1 MIKNHIKIAW
11 RNLLKNK
18 SYTAIN
24 IIGLAVS
31 IAAVLLIALWVQ
43 NQHLY
48 DNFYSDRDNIYKLWN
63 RTAAEGKV
71 NVHDITSAP
80 VAATLKQQYPEV
92 KHAARMYWS
101 SDRLFSY
108 GEQNLKAKGNDVDA
122 DFLHIFDF
130 PFLHGSANRALDD
143 PNSIVLM
150 ESLAKSLF
158 GKEDPLGK
166 TITMDSNVPFKVTGV
181 LRNLPSYTD
190 FDFDFLIQLSPG
202 REKNYGTNW
211 QTNTYYAFVKLR
223 EGSDVQA
230 FNKKV
235 EPLVRTNASD
245 LKWSSVFLYPM
256 SKMHLYDRFE
266 NGIPVGG
273 QIEQVRLVVG
283 IGLLILLIACINFMN
298 LATARSQK
306 RSKEVGVRKVVGA
319 TKRSL
324 IQQFLSE
331 SILLAFISGIIAIG
345 VTVLCL
351 PLFNSLLD
359 KPLVMDWG
367 NPIIWG
373 LGFAFMLLTGFLA
386 GIYPAFV
393 LSAFKPIKTLK
404 GMTDKPRQVSLRQV
418 LVVLQFSIAVV
429 LIVATLVIRLQID
442 FAGKRAVGYNVSQ
455 LIEIPA
461 EGDMGSNY
469 EVFKAELLRNGMA
482 SQVTRTGWSIT
493 KDGSSAG
500 GMFSWEGATPEQEK
514 NSFFVIAKTESD
526 LVSTLGLTLA
536 DGRDLD
542 YARLPADSASVLLN
556 ETAIKTM
563 GLENPVGKYLKWGDD
578 TYTIVGVLK
587 DFITESPYRDFKPM
601 LIRASKN
608 YMMNIVIRNNPQL
621 SMAENLQG
629 IEKIVKKFN
638 PAYPFTYNFVDQRYA
653 QKFRDQEQM
662 GMLALVF
669 SLLAIFISCLGLFG
683 LASYIAETRL
693 KEIGIRKVLGASVT
707 GISTMLSKDF
717 IKLVVIA
724 ILLASP
730 IAWWAMNKWLND
742 FSYRIEIQGWMLVL
756 SGGIAITIALL
767 TVSAQAVRAARSNPV
782 KSIRDE

>member
-1 MIKNHIKIAW
+1 MIKNHIRIAW

-24 IIGLAVS
+24 MIGLAVS
-31 IAAVLLIALWVQ
+31 ITAVLLITLWVQ
-43 NQHLY
+43 NQFLY
-48 DNFYSDRDNIYKLWN
+48 DNFYSNGDRIYKLWS
-63 RTAAEGKV
+63 RTDNEGKV
-71 NVHDITSAP
+71 NVHDVTSAP

-92 KHAARMYWS
+92 THAARIYWP

-108 GEQNLKAKGNDVDA
+108 GAQSLKAKGNDVDA
-122 DFLHIFDF
+122 DFLQLFDF
-130 PFLHGSANRALDD
+130 PFLYGSANHALED

-150 ESLAKSLF
+150 ENLAKSLF

-166 TITMDSNVPFKVTGV
+166 TIIMDSSEPYKVTGV
-181 LRNLPSYTD
+181 LKELPTYTD

-202 REKNYGTNW
+202 REKNYGTDW
-211 QTNTYYAFVKLR
+211 QMNAYYTFVKLR
-223 EGSDVQA
+223 EGSDIA
-230 FNKKV
+230 ALNKKI
-235 EPLVRTNASD
+235 EPLIRTNAAD

-256 SKMHLYDRFE
+256 AKMHLYDRFE

-283 IGLLILLIACINFMN
+283 IALLILLIACINFMN

-324 IQQFLSE
+324 VLQFLSE

-345 VTVLCL
+345 VTMLCL

-359 KPLVMDWG
+359 RPLVIDWG
-367 NPIIWG
+367 NPIFWG
-373 LGFAFMLLTGFLA
+373 LGSVFVFCTGILA

-404 GMTDKPRQVSLRQV
+404 GITSRPRQVNLRQA
-418 LVVLQFSIAVV
+418 LVVLQFGIAVV
-429 LIVATLVIRLQID
+429 LIAATLVIRLQID

-469 EVFKAELLRNGMA
+469 EVFKAELLRSGLA

-493 KDGSSAG
+493 KYASSAG

-514 NSFFVIAKTESD
+514 NSFFAITKAESD
-526 LVSTLGLTLA
+526 FVSTLGLTLA
-536 DGRDLD
+536 EGRDLD

-563 GLENPVGKYLKWGDD
+563 GLKNPVGKYLKWGEN
-578 TYTIVGVLK
+578 TYTIVGIVK

-608 YMMNIVIRNNPQL
+608 YMMNIVIRSNPQH
-621 SMAENLQG
+621 SMTENLAG
-629 IEKIVKKFN
+629 IEKLVKRFN
-638 PAYPFTYNFVDQRYA
+638 PAYPFTYNFVDERYA
-653 QKFRDQEQM
+653 EKFHEQEQM
-662 GMLALVF
+662 ARLALVF

-683 LASYIAETRL
+683 LASFVAETRV

-717 IKLVVIA
+717 IKLVGIA
-724 ILLASP
+724 ILLAAP
-730 IAWWAMNKWLND
+730 IAWWTMNNWLND
-742 FSYRIEIQGWMLVL
+742 FSYRIEIEWWMLVL

-767 TVSAQAVRAARSNPV
+767 TVSTQAVRAARSNPV
-782 KSIRDE
+782 NSIRDV